1 MPSGA
6 TGPALI
12 PDADKLNAILNEFS
26 TVDEV
31 VRPVYEQNRYPT
43 TEFPTGST
51 PGSINYEPIK
61 IATTQTQTTVQNR
74 NTITRDD
81 VTLKA
86 GSERY
91 QNAVKGITNLLSI
104 IDQARANKLQ
114 AQNDLARYTQG
125 YNDALKKQRDS
136 QNAIISAETKV
147 KQIQS
152 AIAGADGK
160 IGNLNDQ
167 IAALNRL
174 GDKLNQDKDDIL
186 GKINDQEQR
195 RANLMTRLN
204 DINANLGGLVDD
216 LREQQQ
222 ECQNNDIELA
232 NFRKD
237 LADNQKVLDELT
249 KNRIA
254 AENDVAAKRRLV
266 DDLRAKL
273 DAAENDLAT
282 AQIKLAAIRD
292 DEAKLPAII
301 NDLERKINQYTEAS
315 SVCAART
322 DDIKNQIDQLQNK
335 DAVGLTNDIDGITS
349 DLLGL
354 RGQSAG
360 IDKALAKNQQDLE
373 KSKADL
379 DATRGTAA
387 FLKAQ
392 SIDANEA
399 LRGAYGR
406 GNDANTEVNFA
417 KENLNAVNKRWEEEC
432 RIENEATLNLE
443 RARAEE

>member
-1 MPSGA
+1 M
-6 TGPALI
+6 
-12 PDADKLNAILNEFS
+12 NEFS
-26 TVDEV
+26 SVDSV
-31 VRPVYEQNRYPT
+31 VRPVYEENRYPT

-61 IATTQTQTTVQNR
+61 IATTQTQGTVQNR

-160 IGNLNDQ
+160 IGDLNDK
-167 IAALNRL
+167 IAAFNKL
-174 GDKLNQDKDDIL
+174 GDDLNQAKDDIL
-186 GKINDQEQR
+186 GRINDQEQK
-195 RANLMTRLN
+195 RANLMNRLN

-222 ECQNNDIELA
+222 ECQNTDIELA

-254 AENDVAAKRRLV
+254 AENDVAAKRQLV

-273 DAAENDLAT
+273 DAAENDLAD
-282 AQIKLAAIRD
+282 AQIKLAAIR
-292 DEAKLPAII
+292 
-301 NDLERKINQYTEAS
+301 ND
-315 SVCAART
+315 
-322 DDIKNQIDQLQNK
+322 
-335 DAVGLTNDIDGITS
+335 
-349 DLLGL
+349 
-354 RGQSAG
+354 
-360 IDKALAKNQQDLE
+360 
-373 KSKADL
+373 
-379 DATRGTAA
+379 
-387 FLKAQ
+387 
-392 SIDANEA
+392 
-399 LRGAYGR
+399 
-406 GNDANTEVNFA
+406 
-417 KENLNAVNKRWEEEC
+417 
-432 RIENEATLNLE
+432 
-443 RARAEE
+443 